1 MKGHGV
7 CLQVVEAA
15 LKDAC
20 MDKDQ
25 VDWLVLHQANQRI
38 LDSAATRLGV
48 PSDRVISN
56 LAGRIHIQHILSL
69 YLLTR
74 KFSICPPLKL

>member
-1 MKGHGV
+1 MNVHAV
-7 CLQVVEAA
+7 SLQVVEAA

-56 LAGRIHIQHILSL
+56 LAGRIHIQHTLSP

-74 KFSICPPLKL
+74 KFSTCPPLK

>member
-1 MKGHGV
+1 MRGYGV
-7 CLQVVEAA
+7 CMQVVEAA
-15 LKDAC
+15 LKDAS

-56 LAGRIHIQHILSL
+56 LAGRNHIPNTL
-69 YLLTR
+69 R
-74 KFSICPPLKL
+74 VPPNQDT